1 MQNSIMKFNLRKK
14 DGYVYA
20 KKSGDFNKIHLD
32 PLEGHNSIF
41 GKNICHG
48 TLIINKFL
56 KKIKIN
62 KILNKKKFFVLN
74 FEFQNAFEYNKDI
87 YINKNLKKIYQ
98 KDSGLL
104 FFDKSHQNNLTN
116 FNTKNVKYTKFQVS
130 SENLTTKYENI
141 KIMLNYLSRY
151 VGMVFPGKYSI
162 INSIN
167 INYNIKN
174 NFSSDSIVIRSTN
187 TPRKPVVY
195 NRLIYGKYIID
206 FTTLR
211 RPKLQIKQSKVKKNL
226 IKKIKSIEENIL
238 IIGASSGIGLEL
250 LKIFEHN
257 EKIKIFATYFK
268 NKITSDKKNIFFIK
282 LDINKNL
289 KKIKKILENNE
300 KLRIFYMP
308 TPKIN
313 IKNDKGS
320 AYKVYKKFYIDNVLK
335 IFSFCDN
342 NEIKFFYPSTTAIYN
357 FQSNYTKTKLLSEKK
372 LKKFKKKN
380 IKTNILRISLV
391 NTKQTLSIIN
401 NKIPTFTNLFNQD
414 KEYQKKIL
422 FL

>member
-1 MQNSIMKFNLRKK
+1 MKFNLRKK
-14 DGYVYA
+14 DGYIYA

-62 KILNKKKFFVLN
+62 KILNKKKIFSLN

-98 KDSGLL
+98 
-104 FFDKSHQNNLTN
+104 NNLTN
-116 FNTKNVKYTKFQVS
+116 FNSKNAKYKKFQVS

-174 NFSSDSIVIRSTN
+174 NFSSDNVVIRSTN
-187 TPRKPVVY
+187 TSRKPVVH

-211 RPKLQIKQSKVKKNL
+211 RPKLKIKPSKVKKNL

-289 KKIKKILENNE
+289 KKIKKILQNNE

-313 IKNDKGS
+313 MKNNKGS

-357 FQSNYTKTKLLSEKK
+357 FQSNYTKTKLMSEKK
-372 LKKFKKKN
+372 LKKFKKKS
-380 IKTNILRISLV
+380 IKTNILRISPV
-391 NTKQTLSIIN
+391 NTKQTLSIMN
-401 NKIPTFTNLFNQD
+401 NKIPTFTNLFNQN
-414 KEYQKKIL
+414 KEYQKRIL